1 VVKVAGTN
9 SLLILEYHVLGPY
22 LLFPL
27 YKYTLS
33 SRIDREEFL

>member
-1 VVKVAGTN
+1 VVKVAGTK

-22 LLFPL
+22 LFPL